1 MTGKKKHHTGT
12 LAETAKGPGCRFKV
26 PKVTFFSNIFAFLIW
41 RGDLNICG
49 LHQMENC
56 QFDGASGMLEQ
67 FFCMLF
73 MTTEINHIQTIREL
87 ESESDWV
94 VLLDKWRK

>member
-1 MTGKKKHHTGT
+1 
-12 LAETAKGPGCRFKV
+12 
-26 PKVTFFSNIFAFLIW
+26 
-41 RGDLNICG
+41 
-49 LHQMENC
+49 
-56 QFDGASGMLEQ
+56 MLEQ

-87 ESESDWV
+87 ESESDWA